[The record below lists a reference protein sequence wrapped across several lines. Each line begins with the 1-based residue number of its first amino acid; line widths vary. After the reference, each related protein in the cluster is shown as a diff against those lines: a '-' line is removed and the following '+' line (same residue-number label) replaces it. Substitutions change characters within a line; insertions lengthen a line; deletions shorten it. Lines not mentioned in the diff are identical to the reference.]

1 MSVTPPNSS
10 VPSACPNLP
19 CYPKKEPPLRPPDSS
34 SEEWVLQ
41 LGFCLGLA
49 TLPRGSCGWVG
60 CPRHLPALPAS
71 PLPASQRAERLTP
84 PSWTQVQLRNPV
96 LWREKELP
104 GAPGQEGPVGSRER
118 QALKEVPSSPP
129 AVLPAPI
136 KAHCPLG
143 LVGLD
148 PEDHENLR
156 HWCSQDWESPGRQST
171 SFYFAVFVACSLH
184 F

>member
-1 MSVTPPNSS
+1 MSLSSSPSIYTSWSPPPGLRFRICEGGIIQTEVGFFGGGEAGGTDCIGLVSLQQCPSMSVTPPNSS

-60 CPRHLPALPAS
+60 CPCHLPALPAS

-118 QALKEVPSSPP
+118 QAL
-129 AVLPAPI
+129 
-136 KAHCPLG
+136 
-143 LVGLD
+143 
-148 PEDHENLR
+148 
-156 HWCSQDWESPGRQST
+156 
-171 SFYFAVFVACSLH
+171 
-184 F
+184 